1 MQDWNRSGKWSWESG
16 DGYRIAAMRVR
27 GQFLYMAYA
36 PPAHP
41 SYGEFS
47 ATMKL
52 RYERGESVPQF
63 RESLGCFDDAA
74 AARAGCEAHAGR
86 QAA

>member
-1 MQDWNRSGKWSWESG
+1 MDWSQSGKWSWESV
-16 DGYRIAAMRVR
+16 DGYRIAAFRVR
-27 GQFLYMAYA
+27 GQFLYAAYA
-36 PPAHP
+36 PPSYP

-63 RESLGCFDDAA
+63 REPLGCFDDAA
-74 AARAGCEAHAGR
+74 PARAGCEAHAAR
-86 QAA
+86 RAA